1 MLIILKNKVAAHYF
15 TLQIVPERKLEQTKL
30 CKTKRGIV
38 KEGNNNH
45 GEGLIYYF
53 VFMCVLF

>member
-1 MLIILKNKVAAHYF
+1 M
-15 TLQIVPERKLEQTKL
+15 PEGKLEETKL
-30 CKTKRGIV
+30 SKTKKGIV